1 MRDAVET
8 FYYLFI
14 FRFSQETYFQGNSS
28 KFGRV
33 YRDEKSIRGCPV
45 VFRHQERRV
54 VVVNEKILRSPEVG
68 IYDGVLYNGMLT

>member
-28 KFGRV
+28 KPGRV
-33 YRDEKSIRGCPV
+33 YLDEKKYKRVPGCISPS
-45 VFRHQERRV
+45 RASRSGSKREDTTLTGRRYV
-54 VVVNEKILRSPEVG
+54 
-68 IYDGVLYNGMLT
+68 